1 MIIREHFHDHAEEF
15 GRDWSGK
22 IPLVKQLTVESL
34 LERTIRSGAAN
45 VSEILG
51 VWAAISG

>member
-1 MIIREHFHDHAEEF
+1 MIIREHFHDHGEEF